1 MPDNTPG
8 FRKCIIRAFTIRSH
22 VSLGLYRQASQE
34 IEALRRDLSSLPACP
49 PFVRSA
55 DPREVADALVGHG
68 DAGNPFGM
76 LLQTMELESLVGRIV
91 ADMDEVREQTT
102 VTP

>member
-1 MPDNTPG
+1 MNDKPST
-8 FRKCIIRAFTIRSH
+8 FRGCIIRAFTIRSH
-22 VSLGLYRQASQE
+22 VSLGLYRQASTE
-34 IEALRRDLSSLPACP
+34 IEALRHDLSSLPACP

-68 DAGNPFGM
+68 EAGNPFGM
-76 LLQTMELESLVGRIV
+76 LLETMELESLVGRIV
-91 ADMDEVREQTT
+91 ADMDESREQTT